1 MQQKV
6 HHVGLGKEL
15 GDGGQ
20 LVGANLHFRGVDL
33 VFALG
38 LPELVHPAQAVAGL
52 EHVGRQRGQQALQ
65 LTLVL
70 GGEGQ
75 LKHRALR
82 LEHLGQ
88 HARGQLAGQLPP
100 GFGAQVH
107 GGVGFLHQG
116 FAVVQR
122 HGGAGLP
129 QQQAVFGQEAG
140 EQHAVP
146 VLVSYFPH
154 QLLHGLGVVQG
165 FGIAQCAAMGAQA
178 AAQGFVVVAQVVG
191 CPALGHSQLGQ
202 CGAGAFLGHL
212 ARGFDGVFELGALG
226 FGQGGVVCC
235 HARDKVSCVFNS
247 GSMARQER
255 RCSSVGG

>member
-52 EHVGRQRGQQALQ
+52 EHVSRQRGQQAFQ
-65 LTLVL
+65 LALVL
-70 GGEGQ
+70 GCKGQ

-88 HARGQLAGQLPP
+88 HARGQLAGQLPL

-116 FAVVQR
+116 VAVVQR
-122 HGGAGLP
+122 HGGAYLP
-129 QQQAVFGQEAG
+129 QQQAVFCQKAG

-146 VLVSYFPH
+146 VLVGHFPD
-154 QLLHGLGVVQG
+154 QLLHGLGVIQG
-165 FGIAQCAAMGAQA
+165 FGIAQRTAMGAQA
-178 AAQGFVVVAQVVG
+178 AAQGFVFGRQVVRRF
-191 CPALGHSQLGQ
+191 ALAHGQLGQ
-202 CGAGAFLGHL
+202 RGAGAFLGHL
-212 ARGFDGVFELGALG
+212 AGGFHGVF
-226 FGQGGVVCC
+226 
-235 HARDKVSCVFNS
+235 
-247 GSMARQER
+247 
-255 RCSSVGG
+255 

>member
-1 MQQKV
+1 M
-6 HHVGLGKEL
+6 
-15 GDGGQ
+15 
-20 LVGANLHFRGVDL
+20 
-33 VFALG
+33 
-38 LPELVHPAQAVAGL
+38 
-52 EHVGRQRGQQALQ
+52 
-65 LTLVL
+65 L

-122 HGGAGLP
+122 HGGAYLP
-129 QQQAVFGQEAG
+129 QQQAVFCQKTRK
-140 EQHAVP
+140 QHAVP
-146 VLVSYFPH
+146 VLVGHFPH
-154 QLLHGLGVVQG
+154 QLLHGLGVVIG
-165 FGIAQCAAMGAQA
+165 FGITQRPAMGTQA

-191 CPALGHSQLGQ
+191 RPALGHGQLGQ

-212 ARGFDGVFELGALG
+212 AGGFDGGFELGTLG
-226 FGQGGVVCC
+226 FG
-235 HARDKVSCVFNS
+235 
-247 GSMARQER
+247 
-255 RCSSVGG
+255 

>member
-1 MQQKV
+1 MEQKV

-20 LVGANLHFRGVDL
+20 LVGTNLYFGGVDL

-52 EHVGRQRGQQALQ
+52 EHVSRQCGQQALQ
-65 LTLVL
+65 LALVL

-75 LKHRALR
+75 LKHGALR

-88 HARGQLAGQLPP
+88 HARGQLASQLPL

-129 QQQAVFGQEAG
+129 QQQAVFGQKTRK
-140 EQHAVP
+140 QHAVP
-146 VLVSYFPH
+146 VLVGHFPH
-154 QLLHGLGVVQG
+154 QLLHGLGVVVSL
-165 FGIAQCAAMGAQA
+165 GIAQRAAMGTQA
-178 AAQGFVVVAQVVG
+178 AAQGFMFVAQIIG
-191 CPALGHSQLGQ
+191 RPALGHSQLGQ

-212 ARGFDGVFELGALG
+212 AGGFDGVF
-226 FGQGGVVCC
+226 
-235 HARDKVSCVFNS
+235 
-247 GSMARQER
+247 
-255 RCSSVGG
+255 